1 MCSVIPLAE
10 DVFNIGNYAGMHFQ
24 KVFNGNVTKEELN
37 KLKRK
42 YKLYR
47 KEELQQQ
54 TTIDDYLFWGESWVN
69 TTLRKLSIKESYSIA
84 KSNVNITNI

>member
-1 MCSVIPLAE
+1 MGLREGYKDYYIYHRRLENVQCHTFSRRCSISAH
-10 DVFNIGNYAGMHFQ
+10 GMHFQ

-54 TTIDDYLFWGESWVN
+54 TTIDDYLF
-69 TTLRKLSIKESYSIA
+69 
-84 KSNVNITNI
+84 

>member
-1 MCSVIPLAE
+1 MGLIENQPNAYSLYESDGWKMCSVIPIAE
-10 DVFNIGNYAGMHFQ
+10 DTYNLGNYAGMHFQ

-54 TTIDDYLFWGESWVN
+54 TTIDDYLF
-69 TTLRKLSIKESYSIA
+69 
-84 KSNVNITNI
+84 

>member
-1 MCSVIPLAE
+1 MQVCT
-10 DVFNIGNYAGMHFQ
+10 FK
-24 KVFNGNVTKEELN
+24 KVFNGNVNKEELA

-42 YKLYR
+42 HKLYR

>member
-1 MCSVIPLAE
+1 MRQSGGTNMGLIDGYKKKYNLYQIDGWKMCSVIPLAD
-10 DVFNIGNYAGMHFQ
+10 DVFHIGNYAGMHYANIF
-24 KVFNGNVTKEELN
+24 KGNITKDELD

-54 TTIDDYLFWGESWVN
+54 TTIDDYLF
-69 TTLRKLSIKESYSIA
+69 
-84 KSNVNITNI
+84 